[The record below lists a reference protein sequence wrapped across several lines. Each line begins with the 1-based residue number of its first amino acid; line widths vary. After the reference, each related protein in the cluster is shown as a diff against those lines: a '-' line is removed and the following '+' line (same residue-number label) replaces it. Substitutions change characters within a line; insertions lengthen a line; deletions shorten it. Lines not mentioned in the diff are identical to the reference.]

1 MQGGHAR
8 RMGMGAAHRPLKVLT
23 PKMLNTSVEHLRFIE
38 RLRLTTREILI
49 FIQPEN
55 AQS

>member
-1 MQGGHAR
+1 
-8 RMGMGAAHRPLKVLT
+8 MGAAHRPLKVLT